1 MGLDERIGPIDHPE
15 RYDRANGSDF
25 HRPIPAERADG
36 PVQLDVTDLALMKLL
51 IEEPRAGMR
60 EYARVLGIARGTV
73 QARLARLERSGAI
86 PSYAPQ
92 LSPAALGF
100 QVLAFIHLQLAQ
112 GHLDEVVTRLHG
124 VAEVIEAHSTT
135 GEGDLLCRVVA
146 HDNAHLEQVVQVLLA
161 LPGVVRSRTEIAM
174 KQRVAHRVLP
184 LLQQLSVEAGV
195 SPTGSESNRG

>member
-1 MGLDERIGPIDHPE
+1 M
-15 RYDRANGSDF
+15 
-25 HRPIPAERADG
+25 
-36 PVQLDVTDLALMKLL
+36 QLDATDLALMKLL
-51 IEEPRAGMR
+51 VEEPRAGMR

-86 PSYAPQ
+86 ASYAPQ

-100 QVLAFIHLQLAQ
+100 HVLAFIHLQLAQ
-112 GHLDEVVTRLHG
+112 GHLDEVVTRLHA

-174 KQRVAHRVLP
+174 KQRVAHRILP
-184 LLQQLSVEAGV
+184 LLQQLSTEAEF
-195 SPTGSESNRG
+195 SPTRSESVRG